1 VCGTKGLGRT
11 RFSLRRFLPYDRSA
25 IFNIMISTQ
34 QLKTFF
40 TANQKVLRFLSL
52 FAAIFG
58 VCYFIFGLTQG
69 VRMGIIKPYTVLLA
83 KAVALII
90 NLFGAAAIATD
101 AVVQSPKFT
110 LSIAMGCDG
119 VEATCLFLAGVLAFP
134 TSWRARF
141 VGLAMGIPLIQLIN
155 VGRLVGLYYAGI
167 FLPSVIEEVHIYV
180 AQALVIFLSTAILI
194 YWLERVAHQHKPA

>member
-1 VCGTKGLGRT
+1 MAVALFK
-11 RFSLRRFLPYDRSA
+11 
-25 IFNIMISTQ
+25 IMISIQ

-40 TANQKVLRFLSL
+40 TANQKVLRFLFL

-58 VCYFIFGLTQG
+58 VCYFIFGIVQG

-83 KAVALII
+83 KAVAAII
-90 NLFGAAAIATD
+90 NLFGAGAIAND
-101 AVVQSPKFT
+101 AIVQSPKFT

-134 TSWRARF
+134 TSWRARLI
-141 VGLAMGIPLIQLIN
+141 GLATGLPLIQLIN
-155 VGRLVGLYYAGI
+155 VVRLVGLYYAGV
-167 FLPSVIEEVHIYV
+167 FLPSVIDELHIYV
-180 AQALVIFLSTAILI
+180 AQAIVIFLSTAILI

>member
-1 VCGTKGLGRT
+1 MLLDDSG
-11 RFSLRRFLPYDRSA
+11 S
-25 IFNIMISTQ
+25 IFNLMISTQ
-34 QLKTFF
+34 QFKTFF
-40 TANQKVLRFLSL
+40 TANQKVLRFLFL

-58 VCYFIFGLTQG
+58 VCYFIFGITQG

-83 KAVALII
+83 KAVAVII

-134 TSWRARF
+134 TSWRARL
-141 VGLAMGIPLIQLIN
+141 VGLAVGVPLIQLIN
-155 VGRLVGLYYAGI
+155 VARLVGLYYAGI

-180 AQALVIFLSTAILI
+180 AQAIVIFLSTAILI

>member
-1 VCGTKGLGRT
+1 VAQVFVSHTFFGCKD
-11 RFSLRRFLPYDRSA
+11 LPPQPGSA
-25 IFNIMISTQ
+25 IFKLMISTQ

-40 TANQKVLRFLSL
+40 TANQKVLRFLFL

-58 VCYFIFGLTQG
+58 ICYFIFGLTQG
-69 VRMGIIKPYTVLLA
+69 VRMGIIKPYTVVLA

-101 AVVQSPKFT
+101 SVVQSPKFT

-119 VEATCLFLAGVLAFP
+119 VEATCLFLAGVMAFP
-134 TSWRARF
+134 TSWRARL
-141 VGLAMGIPLIQLIN
+141 VGLALGIPLIQLIN

-180 AQALVIFLSTAILI
+180 AQAIVIFLSTAILI
-194 YWLERVAHQHKPA
+194 YWLERVAHQPKPA